1 MRKKR
6 LKAISFLLIAT
17 LLMWVKTYVIYKSSF
32 NIKIEN
38 FMQEFIL
45 FINPLSFLLF
55 IFGIGLFFKEKNRNR
70 YIIVTS
76 FILTFILLANIV
88 FYRFYSDF
96 LTIPVLFQTNN
107 MGDLGSSITS
117 LIEPVDFLM
126 FVDIIILIW
135 LYKKQPSFRTD
146 VNDFT

>member
-55 IFGIGLFFKEKNRNR
+55 IFGIGLFFKEK
-70 YIIVTS
+70 IAID
-76 FILTFILLANIV
+76 I
-88 FYRFYSDF
+88 
-96 LTIPVLFQTNN
+96 
-107 MGDLGSSITS
+107 S
-117 LIEPVDFLM
+117 L
-126 FVDIIILIW
+126 
-135 LYKKQPSFRTD
+135 
-146 VNDFT
+146 

>member
-55 IFGIGLFFKEKNRNR
+55 IFGIGLFMKEKNRNR
-70 YIIVTS
+70 
-76 FILTFILLANIV
+76 
-88 FYRFYSDF
+88 
-96 LTIPVLFQTNN
+96 
-107 MGDLGSSITS
+107 
-117 LIEPVDFLM
+117 
-126 FVDIIILIW
+126 
-135 LYKKQPSFRTD
+135 
-146 VNDFT
+146 

>member
-1 MRKKR
+1 MRNKR

-55 IFGIGLFFKEKNRNR
+55 IFGIGLFLKEKN
-70 YIIVTS
+70 
-76 FILTFILLANIV
+76 
-88 FYRFYSDF
+88 
-96 LTIPVLFQTNN
+96 
-107 MGDLGSSITS
+107 
-117 LIEPVDFLM
+117 
-126 FVDIIILIW
+126 
-135 LYKKQPSFRTD
+135 
-146 VNDFT
+146 

>member
-6 LKAISFLLIAT
+6 LQAMSFLLIAT

-76 FILTFILLANIV
+76 FC
-88 FYRFYSDF
+88 S
-96 LTIPVLFQTNN
+96 
-107 MGDLGSSITS
+107 
-117 LIEPVDFLM
+117 
-126 FVDIIILIW
+126 
-135 LYKKQPSFRTD
+135 
-146 VNDFT
+146 